1 MREKTIAAIATPPG
15 DGGIAIIR
23 ISGEEAIAIANQIL
37 SYDVSLQKSHTLK
50 LGSVLG
56 KSGLIDQ
63 ALVSVMHAPN
73 SFTGEDVVE
82 IQCHGGSFVSQ
93 KVLEAVI
100 QAGASI
106 AAPGEFSMRAY
117 LNRKIDLA
125 KAEAIGTLIH
135 AQNELALSAASD
147 QLQGKLSQKI
157 QNFQKELTQI
167 AAIIEAWVDYPEE
180 GLEFASV
187 MDILSKLEAIQKE
200 LCALELS
207 FRDGRIASYGINLC
221 ILGAPNVGKSS
232 LMNALAGYNKA
243 IVTPIAGTTRD
254 VLEEKIRIGNLHF
267 NLIDTAGIRE
277 TSEEIEQE
285 GIRRS
290 FEKAEKADL
299 ILLVLDASR
308 PMEAREIELS
318 KTLPLEKTLIVWNK
332 KDIATA
338 QEGLLISAKDG
349 TGLDELKEA
358 IEKLIWNKGAPAKDQ
373 IMLTQERHYKA
384 VKETINALNLVIHG
398 LETDLSAEFISFD
411 LRQALKSLSSII
423 GTNVTEDI
431 LNEIFS
437 KFCVGK

>member
-1 MREKTIAAIATPPG
+1 
-15 DGGIAIIR
+15 
-23 ISGEEAIAIANQIL
+23 
-37 SYDVSLQKSHTLK
+37 
-50 LGSVLG
+50 
-56 KSGLIDQ
+56 
-63 ALVSVMHAPN
+63 
-73 SFTGEDVVE
+73 
-82 IQCHGGSFVSQ
+82 
-93 KVLEAVI
+93 
-100 QAGASI
+100 
-106 AAPGEFSMRAY
+106 MRAY
-117 LNRKIDLA
+117 LNGKIDLA
-125 KAEAIGTLIH
+125 KAEAIGALIH

-147 QLQGKLSQKI
+147 QLQGSLSRKI
-157 QNFQKELTQI
+157 ESFQKELTQI

-200 LCALELS
+200 LYALERS

-232 LMNALAGYNKA
+232 LMNALVGYNKA

-267 NLIDTAGIRE
+267 NVIDTAGIRE

-318 KTLPLEKTLIVWNK
+318 KTLPAEKTITIWNK
-332 KDIATA
+332 KDIGTA
-338 QEGLLISAKDG
+338 REGLLISAKEG

-358 IEKLIWNKGAPAKDQ
+358 IEKLIWNKGSTPKDQ

-384 VKETINALNLVIHG
+384 VKEATHALNLVIHG